1 MKPQQVK
8 LAIAAGWMLVAAVAA
23 AALGYLSSP
32 SNVLMLV
39 VVALAPSLAMWFWW
53 SDPVPTLSESI
64 QAART
69 NDSNKTTRS

>member
-39 VVALAPSLAMWFWW
+39 VVALAPPVAMWFWW

-64 QAART
+64 QAARRS
-69 NDSNKTTRS
+69 DSNKTTRS